1 MAPICPDL
9 MMLFTASGRTPAARA
24 TSRTLKTSG
33 TDVLAVDIDSVG
45 CGAISLPV
53 SFCAVDGLLSV
64 FRPLSPSAVAGM
76 QLELCSIRDSRQKR
90 GHRHMSGCQGARV
103 PGVPGCQG
111 ARVPGVPGCQG
122 ARVPRAHVRRAH
134 VPRATCGCHVRRTT
148 HARCQGATCL
158 VPCGASRSRA
168 TYYLRPVGVPRA
180 ATWQNLAARRR
191 TSQHLVEPRR
201 TRTLQNLV
209 EPRRTQQNLFL
220 TLFEVC

>member
-45 CGAISLPV
+45 CGAISLPDW
-53 SFCAVDGLLSV
+53 FCAGERAPVC
-64 FRPLSPSAVAGM
+64 FSAVIAVCCCGNAARAVLN
-76 QLELCSIRDSRQKR
+76 QRQPAKTGTPPHVR
-90 GHRHMSGCQGARV
+90 
-103 PGVPGCQG
+103 VPGCQG
-111 ARVPGVPGCQG
+111 ARGARVPGCQG
-122 ARVPRAHVRRAH
+122 ARGARVP
-134 VPRATCGCHVRRTT
+134 G
-148 HARCQGATCL
+148 CQGATC
-158 VPCGASRSRA
+158 PCATCPRATCYVRLSRA
-168 TYYLRPVGVPRA
+168 TYHTCQVPGCHVPGAMRGVTVTCYVLR
-180 ATWQNLAARRR
+180 TTCDLLACHVLPPGR
-191 TSQHLVEPRR
+191 TSQHVVEPRR

>member
-33 TDVLAVDIDSVG
+33 TDVLTVDIDSVG

-53 SFCAVDGLLSV
+53 WFCAGERAPVC
-64 FRPLSPSAVAGM
+64 FSAVIAVCCCGNAARAVLN
-76 QLELCSIRDSRQKR
+76 QRQPAKTGTPPHVR
-90 GHRHMSGCQGARV
+90 
-103 PGVPGCQG
+103 VPGCQG
-111 ARVPGVPGCQG
+111 ARGARVPGCQG
-122 ARVPRAHVRRAH
+122 ARGARVP
-134 VPRATCGCHVRRTT
+134 G
-148 HARCQGATCL
+148 CQGATCL

-191 TSQHLVEPRR
+191 TSQNPNLAEPSR
-201 TRTLQNLV
+201 TPQNSA
-209 EPRRTQQNLFL
+209 EPF
-220 TLFEVC
+220 FDPF

>member
-33 TDVLAVDIDSVG
+33 TDVLTVDIDSVG

-53 SFCAVDGLLSV
+53 WFCAGERAPVC
-64 FRPLSPSAVAGM
+64 FSAVIAVCCCGNAARAVLN
-76 QLELCSIRDSRQKR
+76 QRQPAKTGTPPHVR
-90 GHRHMSGCQGARV
+90 
-103 PGVPGCQG
+103 VPGCQG
-111 ARVPGVPGCQG
+111 ARGARGARGCQSARVPGVPRCTVPG
-122 ARVPRAHVRRAH
+122 AMRGVTV
-134 VPRATCGCHVRRTT
+134 TCYVLRTTCDLLACHVLPP
-148 HARCQGATCL
+148 G
-158 VPCGASRSRA
+158 
-168 TYYLRPVGVPRA
+168 
-180 ATWQNLAARRR
+180 R
-191 TSQHLVEPRR
+191 TSQHVVEPRR